1 MKVIAHV
8 ENQAIAHGIA
18 NRTIRGASMTVLRRC
33 LLIAAEYDLELEARW
48 VSTKKNALADAL
60 SRFDN
65 IKITDLAP
73 QLIHHTSFPLNLGFR
88 TFSNQASPG

>member
-8 ENQAIAHGIA
+8 DNQAITHGIA

-33 LLIAAEYDLELEARW
+33 LLIAAEYDLELEGRW
-48 VSTKKNALADAL
+48 VSTKENALADAL

-73 QLIHHTSFPLNLGFR
+73 QLIHHRSFPLNLGFR
-88 TFSNQASPG
+88 TFTNRGSPG